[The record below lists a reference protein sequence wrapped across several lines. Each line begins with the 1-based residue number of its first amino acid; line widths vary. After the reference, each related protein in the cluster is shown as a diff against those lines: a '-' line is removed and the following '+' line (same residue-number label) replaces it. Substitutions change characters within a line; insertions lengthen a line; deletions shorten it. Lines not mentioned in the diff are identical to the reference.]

1 MAGTTNS
8 ISTRNRLV
16 GTLHSDNVFSGV
28 VNTAFNPAY
37 ALVTETGAKI
47 NLYINNSDYKMHAEL
62 LNKNNEVIHVSN
74 IIDLPL
80 ETMVVD
86 GRYDNETKEVV
97 LTLDNGNEVRFSVAD
112 LVEGLVSTDD
122 LAEILGDYVTFEDFA
137 TNSKPGVF
145 IASGYWNVGMANNGA
160 LCSTTSTFEEYQT
173 KQSNSFISKGT
184 LENVITG
191 KELVNQDDIEKYDE
205 DLFGAETVSGSG
217 STINLDNTTEG
228 VMQKEFYGNLSQK
241 TTLLPEEYT
250 QVDYIESNGTQYI
263 DTGVNADYKLSVK
276 IKMANLNTSNS
287 MFGAMKGVLPSERV
301 RHHFQITQATISH
314 WAGTGDSGC
323 QTVLVSTSEEGKIY
337 DIFCDIYNK
346 KYYVDGVAKT
356 GIFNAND
363 IDTELNYYLFARNN
377 NGTTDNYTK
386 IRMYSFKMYYS
397 GVLIRDF
404 IPCYRNSDNEIGLY
418 DLVNDV
424 FYTNL
429 GTGAFTYGSALL
441 IPTPDYPQNVEVAT
455 GLQEVNITGKNL
467 FDSSF
472 SDTTFSQTAISYED
486 DGTITLNGSVING
499 GEAVLRS
506 DLINK
511 LTKGDYTLVFQY
523 LSGTIANGAIRISM
537 GNSNMVITQDTPDR
551 YFSFAVP
558 KDSTSNIA
566 IGNTFNKD
574 VEINKFGMYLNPNI
588 VFTNYKFKLYIV
600 RGTYT
605 VDKVPEYTP
614 YTNDKYFINL
624 GKNLFNKE
632 SYNSINAYIDASG
645 VIKSSGENK
654 SIYIPCLPNTTYTV
668 SRTQPTS
675 GNNKFGVCCTS
686 AVPEG
691 DIQSEVYIR
700 DNTAD
705 SITITTN
712 ETAKY
717 LMVWCYVTDF
727 IASLAETLSS
737 IQVERGAIATTYA
750 NYFTPIELC
759 KYTMII
765 GGPGD
770 PKTTRLYQ
778 DKIYKN
784 DNKWYL
790 EKTIEKKIV
799 DGSET
804 WTLAQTNTNTLR
816 FQNATFLSDS
826 IAAYGNKII
835 TNLFVS
841 SDPTDNADYEHIR
854 NAIPNYSK
862 YLFAVINKARLSDS
876 TAAAFKTWLTSNNI
890 IVYYVLAEPVITE
903 ITNSE
908 LIFELNSLY
917 NAKSKDKQTNILI
930 DGFLPI
936 EMSAV
941 AFTNSTKGKISN
953 LDTLVGD
960 ISKALDEIQG
970 EVV

>member
-47 NLYINNSDYKMHAEL
+47 NLYINSSDYKMHAEL
-62 LNKNNEVIHVSN
+62 LNKNNEVIHISN

-97 LTLDNGNEVRFSVAD
+97 LILDNGNEVRFSVAD

-122 LAEILGDYVTFEDFA
+122 LAEILGSYVTFEDFA
-137 TNSKPGVF
+137 SEEKAGVIKTDLGQYGAQVSASTGVLSGRSINYNAYLSKGDN
-145 IASGYWNVGMANNGA
+145 Y
-160 LCSTTSTFEEYQT
+160 
-173 KQSNSFISKGT
+173 FISKGT

-217 STINLDNTTEG
+217 STIDLDNTTEG
-228 VMQKEFYGNLSQK
+228 VMQKEFYGNLSQN
-241 TTLLPEEYT
+241 TAILPNEYT
-250 QVDYIESNGTQYI
+250 QVDYIASDGNQYI
-263 DTGVNADYKLSVK
+263 DTGVNADINLDIKYEAENNVGNIIMGAIYDNGNQSYIRYHAGVNNDKFSFFILQNGTLATVSSDTNVKHSFYIQAKNRKVFVDETSFDLS
-276 IKMANLNTSNS
+276 ANTGTDTNLNFWLFGRNSNS
-287 MFGAMKGVLPSERV
+287 SNLENRA
-301 RHHFQITQATISH
+301 A
-314 WAGTGDSGC
+314 
-323 QTVLVSTSEEGKIY
+323 
-337 DIFCDIYNK
+337 
-346 KYYVDGVAKT
+346 
-356 GIFNAND
+356 
-363 IDTELNYYLFARNN
+363 
-377 NGTTDNYTK
+377 
-386 IRMYSFKMYYS
+386 FKMYSCKMYYNN
-397 GVLIRDF
+397 VLVRDF
-404 IPCYRNSDNEIGLY
+404 IPCYRNNDNEVGLY

-499 GEAVLRS
+499 GATVLRS
-506 DLINK
+506 NLINK
-511 LTKGDYTLVFQY
+511 LTKGNYTLVFQY

-558 KDSTSNIA
+558 KDNTSNIA
-566 IGNTFNKD
+566 VRNTFNKD
-574 VEINKFGMYLNPNI
+574 VEINKFGMYLNSNI

-605 VDKVPEYTP
+605 ADEVPEYTS

-645 VIKSSGENK
+645 VIKSSGGNK
-654 SIYIPCLPNTTYTV
+654 SVYIPCLPNTTYTV
-668 SRTQPTS
+668 SRIQPTS

-691 DIQSEVYIR
+691 DMQSEVYIR

-737 IQVERGAIATTYA
+737 IQVERGATATTYA

-765 GGPGD
+765 GGSDD

-799 DGSET
+799 DGSEA

-816 FQNATFLSDS
+816 FQNTTFLSDS

-841 SDPTDNADYEHIR
+841 SDPTDNADYEHVR

-876 TAAAFKTWLTSNNI
+876 TAAAFKTWLASNNI

-908 LIFELNSLY
+908 LISELNSLY

-941 AFTNSTKGKISN
+941 AFTDSTKGKISN
-953 LDTLVGD
+953 LDALVGD

>member
-205 DLFGAETVSGSG
+205 DLFGVETVSGSG
-217 STINLDNTTEG
+217 STIDLDNTIEG
-228 VMQKEFYGNLSQK
+228 AMQKEFYGNLSQK

-250 QVDYIESNGTQYI
+250 QVDYIASDGNQYI
-263 DTGVNADYKLSVK
+263 DTGVNADINLDIKYEAENNVGNIIMGAIYDNGNQSYIRYHVGVNNDKFSFFILQNGTLATVSSDTNVK
-276 IKMANLNTSNS
+276 HSFYIQAKNRKVFVDETSFDLPANTGTDTNLNFWLFGRNSNS
-287 MFGAMKGVLPSERV
+287 SNLKNRA
-301 RHHFQITQATISH
+301 A
-314 WAGTGDSGC
+314 
-323 QTVLVSTSEEGKIY
+323 
-337 DIFCDIYNK
+337 
-346 KYYVDGVAKT
+346 
-356 GIFNAND
+356 
-363 IDTELNYYLFARNN
+363 
-377 NGTTDNYTK
+377 
-386 IRMYSFKMYYS
+386 FKMYSCKMYYNN
-397 GVLIRDF
+397 VLVRDF
-404 IPCYRNSDNEIGLY
+404 IPCYRNNDNEVGLY
-418 DLVNDV
+418 DLVNNV
-424 FYTNL
+424 FYTNQ
-429 GTGAFTYGSALL
+429 GTGAFTYGSELL
-441 IPTPDYPQNVEVAT
+441 IPTPDYPQNIEVAT
-455 GLQEVNITGKNL
+455 GLQEINITGKNL

-499 GEAVLRS
+499 GAAVLRS

-523 LSGTIANGAIRISM
+523 LSGTVVNGAIRISM

-551 YFSFAVP
+551 YFSFVVP
-558 KDSTSNIA
+558 KDNTSNIA
-566 IGNTFNKD
+566 VRNTFNKD

-605 VDKVPEYTP
+605 ADKVPEYTP

-645 VIKSSGENK
+645 VIKSSAGNK
-654 SIYIPCLPNTTYTV
+654 SVYIPCLPNTTYTV
-668 SRTQPTS
+668 SRAQPTS

-691 DIQSEVYIR
+691 DMQSEVFTR

-717 LMVWCYVTDF
+717 LMVWCYVADF
-727 IASLAETLSS
+727 VASLAETLSS
-737 IQVERGAIATTYA
+737 IQVERGITATSYA

-759 KYTMII
+759 KYTVNVY
-765 GGPGD
+765 PD
-770 PKTTRLYQ
+770 WAPYLYQ
-778 DKIYKN
+778 DRIYKN
-784 DNKWYL
+784 ENKWYL
-790 EKTIEKKIV
+790 EKRIAKKIIN
-799 DGSET
+799 GSEV

-816 FQNATFLSDS
+816 FQNTSFLTD
-826 IAAYGNKII
+826 ALVVHGNKII
-835 TNLFVS
+835 TDLFVS
-841 SDPTDNADYEHIR
+841 SLDTDNDDYEHIR
-854 NAIPNYSK
+854 NAMHTYPY
-862 YLFAVINKARLSDS
+862 YVFVVINKTRLSDN
-876 TAAAFKTWLTSNNI
+876 TAAAFKTWLADHNVTL
-890 IVYYVLAEPVITE
+890 YYVLAEPVITE

-908 LIFELNSLY
+908 LISELNALY
-917 NAKSKDKQTNILI
+917 NAKSKDKQTNIFI
-930 DGFLPI
+930 DGTLPI
-936 EMSAV
+936 EISAT
-941 AFTNSTKGKISN
+941 AFKDSTAGKISN
-953 LDTLVGD
+953 LDALVGD
-960 ISKALDEIQG
+960 IARALDEIQG